1 MCLVAPGTFA
11 MSHSACDRGTK
22 LSSSPYQM
30 ETGTLIE
37 AISKPHGFISL
48 RSSSNQ
54 PQMLALIECHRRAA
68 LNADVARSRARR
80 SSSAARP
87 VCGANGSGWGG
98 PSGIGRI
105 LRPRRAARPL
115 RSRPNAS
122 GPRARRSPEA
132 GLTQGITG
140 AIPMQRHGWPSA
152 CRLAGGR
159 RRARNWAK
167 GEAGPTAFT
176 GALGATR
183 AGGKSSHDRQS
194 GRLRTRG
201 GTRFSPRA
209 GRARRHA
216 ARVRYL
222 RSLPAWPGAACR
234 VSGGRRRARIWAIAE
249 VAQCLLDH
257 RSDLSKPER
266 IVLRHEGVPRST
278 WRPSI
283 AAVASSGRSG
293 CLPPTSSPTIACR
306 PLRSRRRRTG
316 RLLLRAEGRTDSDR
330 GREVAPSV
338 VELR

>member
-1 MCLVAPGTFA
+1 MPRRSWHVCHEPLRVRPWNEVVILAVPDGDRHF
-11 MSHSACDRGTK
+11 DRGDLK
-22 LSSSPYQM
+22 APRLHFAQIV
-30 ETGTLIE
+30 IE
-37 AISKPHGFISL
+37 PASDACADRMPPARRVKRG
-48 RSSSNQ
+48 
-54 PQMLALIECHRRAA
+54 RRAQP
-68 LNADVARSRARR
+68 RAKVLERR
-80 SSSAARP
+80 EAGLRGERLGVGRAVRHRTHPTAA
-87 VCGANGSGWGG
+87 
-98 PSGIGRI
+98 
-105 LRPRRAARPL
+105 PRRTTP

-338 VELR
+338 VEFQ